1 MYLKDYSGRKYVII
15 GVFIL
20 VAFLFLLRLFYLQII
35 DNSYKLSADNIVLRN
50 IREYPPRGRVY
61 DRNHKLLIYN
71 EAAYDIM
78 VIPRQVKNLD
88 TQAFCRLIGMDTVTF
103 RTQMKKAKRYSY
115 YKPSVFVKQIS
126 KQDMGRIEEKLFLYD
141 GFYSQTRTLRHYTH
155 PIAGHLFGNIGEVNS
170 SEIKNDPFYK
180 SGDYIGKSGIERYYE
195 KFLRGKSGMTVV
207 EVDVHNRVKGSYLD
221 GKYDTLAVPG
231 EDLVL
236 TIDMDLQEYGE
247 KLMQNKKGSVVA
259 IDPKT
264 GEILALISSP
274 AYNPN
279 LLVGRERS
287 KNYNLLLNDSLKPL
301 MNRATMG
308 TYPPGSTFKMVN
320 ALVALQEK
328 AITQNTYFSCA
339 GPTAS
344 PIKCTH
350 NHVTP
355 LKLDMAIQQSCN
367 AYFWNTFN
375 AILNNPR
382 FGNSHKGYESWYR
395 DVVSFGFGH
404 GFNTD
409 IPYEVDGNVPSPDY
423 YNKLYNGSWNALTV
437 RSLSIGQG
445 EILVTP
451 IQLANLGV
459 VIANSGSFYPPHFLK
474 SLEGSDSLMSVFN
487 QLKRTTIDPGYYDI
501 VQESMLEVF
510 DGDHGT
516 ARSCR
521 LDSIRQCG
529 KTGTVQNPHGDD
541 HSLFIAYAPYE
552 NPKIAVAVIVENSGF
567 GSTWAAPIASLMIEK
582 YLKGST
588 KRIEMEKKMF
598 EGSLLGNTGNVKPK
612 PLKAR

>member
-1 MYLKDYSGRKYVII
+1 MYLKDYSDRKYVII
-15 GVFIL
+15 GMFIL
-20 VAFLFLLRLFYLQII
+20 MGILFLLRLFYLQII

-50 IREYPPRGRVY
+50 IREYPPRGCVY
-61 DRNHKLLIYN
+61 DRNNNLLIYN

-78 VIPRQVKNLD
+78 VIPRQVKKLD
-88 TQAFCRLIGMDTVTF
+88 TLAFCRLVGIDTAVF
-103 RTQMKKAKRYSY
+103 IAQLKKAKRYSY
-115 YKPSVFVKQIS
+115 YKPSVFLKQVS
-126 KQDMGRIEEKLFLYD
+126 KQDMGKIEEMLFMFD

-155 PIAGHLFGNIGEVNS
+155 PIAGHLFGNIGEVS
-170 SEIKNDPFYK
+170 PSDMEHDLFYK
-180 SGDYIGKSGIERYYE
+180 AGDYIGKSGIERYYE
-195 KFLRGKSGMTVV
+195 KFLRGHSGLTVV
-207 EVDVHNRVKGSYLD
+207 EVDVHNRVKGSYME
-221 GKYDTLAVPG
+221 GKFDTLAVPG
-231 EDLVL
+231 KDLVL
-236 TIDMDLQEYGE
+236 TIDLNLQEYGE
-247 KLMQNKKGSVVA
+247 QLMQNKKGSVVA

-274 AYNPN
+274 AYDPN
-279 LLVGRERS
+279 LLVGRERT
-287 KNYNLLLNDSLKPL
+287 KNYNLLLNDSIMPL

-320 ALVALQEK
+320 ALAALQEN
-328 AITQNTYFSCA
+328 AITQNTYFSCQ
-339 GPTAS
+339 GERTS

-350 NHVTP
+350 DHVTP

-367 AYFWNTFN
+367 SYFWNTFN

-382 FGNSHKGYESWYR
+382 YGSSHKGYESWYR

-409 IPYEVDGNVPSPDY
+409 IPYEVDGNIPSKEY
-423 YNKLYNGSWNALTV
+423 YDKIYNGRWNAMTV

-459 VIANSGSFYPPHFLK
+459 IIANKGSFYPPHFLK
-474 SLEGSDSLMSVFN
+474 KLEGSDSLMTVFN
-487 QLKRTTIDPGYYDI
+487 KLYRTSIASHYFDI

-516 ARSCR
+516 ARYYR

-541 HSLFIAYAPYE
+541 HSLFIAFAPME
-552 NPKIAVAVIVENSGF
+552 NPQIALAVVVENAGY

-582 YLKGST
+582 FLKGGT
-588 KRIEMEKKMF
+588 KRLELEKKIM
-598 EGSLLGNTGNVKPK
+598 EVNLLDPNGSVKR
-612 PLKAR
+612 KAQ